1 MKKNYSISATNEA
14 LIVTGITDQP
24 LNIDTTGDIELN
36 ALVTELTK
44 LIDEDIMLE
53 ESSFPD
59 SLNDKQQLVLD
70 TLRQIIVAYNN
81 CLNPTE
87 TTEDTEIISVDVS
100 SESDDNQDLP
110 F

>member
-1 MKKNYSISATNEA
+1 MKKNYSISATKEA

-44 LIDEDIMLE
+44 LIDEDIILE

-59 SLNDKQQLVLD
+59 SLSDKQQFVLD
-70 TLRQIIVAYNN
+70 TLRQIIAAYNN
-81 CLNPTE
+81 CFNPTE

-100 SESDDNQDLP
+100 SESDDSQDLP

>member
-24 LNIDTTGDIELN
+24 LSIDTTGDIELN
-36 ALVTELTK
+36 AFVTELTK
-44 LIDEDIMLE
+44 LIDEDIILE
-53 ESSFPD
+53 ESTFPD

-70 TLRQIIVAYNN
+70 TLQQIIAAYND

-87 TTEDTEIISVDVS
+87 VTEIGRAHV
-100 SESDDNQDLP
+100 
-110 F
+110 

>member
-24 LNIDTTGDIELN
+24 LSIDTTGDIELN
-36 ALVTELTK
+36 AFVTELTK
-44 LIDEDIMLE
+44 LIDEDIILE
-53 ESSFPD
+53 ESTFPD

-70 TLRQIIVAYNN
+70 TLQQIIAAYND

-87 TTEDTEIISVDVS
+87 VTEDAEIISVDVA
-100 SESDDNQDLP
+100 ELDDNQDLP

>member
-24 LNIDTTGDIELN
+24 LNIDTTEDIELN
-36 ALVTELTK
+36 AFVTELTK
-44 LIDEDIMLE
+44 LIDEDIILE
-53 ESSFPD
+53 ESSSPD

-70 TLRQIIVAYNN
+70 MLRQIIAAYNN

-87 TTEDTEIISVDVS
+87 TTEDAAIVSVDAT
-100 SESDDNQDLP
+100 ESDDNQDLP

>member
-1 MKKNYSISATNEA
+1 MKKNYSISATDEA

-44 LIDEDIMLE
+44 LIDEDIILE

-87 TTEDTEIISVDVS
+87 TTEHTEIISVDVS

>member
-44 LIDEDIMLE
+44 LIDEDIMHDI
-53 ESSFPD
+53 F
-59 SLNDKQQLVLD
+59 
-70 TLRQIIVAYNN
+70 IY
-81 CLNPTE
+81 
-87 TTEDTEIISVDVS
+87 
-100 SESDDNQDLP
+100 
-110 F
+110 